1 MAKKDIFDLFR
12 EKASEL
18 EQEPTPQAW
27 SRIERRLQANRPSI
41 RRTPVRRLPSPMGIA
56 AGLALLMGLSVVFM
70 WLAEAEQQTPVL
82 AQEQLQFEV
91 EELVLKTAKDDE
103 VAALVEIAQANP
115 LPKPVK
121 PIVEGNANQRL
132 VAKTEHAAQPIEITP
147 SRIDTNTN
155 DQAEERAG
163 R

>member
-12 EKASEL
+12 EKASDL

-27 SRIERRLQANRPSI
+27 SRIERRIQSSRPSV
-41 RRTPVRRLPSPMGIA
+41 RRTPVRRLPTPMGIA
-56 AGLALLMGLSVVFM
+56 AGLALLMGLSVVFL
-70 WLAEAEQQTPVL
+70 WLAEAEKTTPTY
-82 AQEQLQFEV
+82 AQEKLKLEV
-91 EELVLKTAKDDE
+91 EELILTPVKDN
-103 VAALVEIAQANP
+103 VAAIVEIAKANP

-132 VAKTEHAAQPIEITP
+132 IAKNELAPTPLEITP
-147 SRIDTNTN
+147 SRSDSSTTNEV
-155 DQAEERAG
+155 QERTG